1 MTDRFKL
8 LRGDEGLV
16 ALYIDDHVTVLTC
29 LLISLEASVG
39 STAVVWASHDGFPS
53 KVVYTFCD
61 AGVVGGHENAVEH
74 GTSLFADPLD
84 DRFSSQHGQR
94 LAGKARRGV
103 ARRYN
108 GDEFHV
114 CNILRFFGANW

>member
-29 LLISLEASVG
+29 LLIGLEASVG

-53 KVVYTFCD
+53 KVVDTFCD

-84 DRFSSQHGQR
+84 DRFPPSMASG
-94 LAGKARRGV
+94 LPGKRVEA
-103 ARRYN
+103 
-108 GDEFHV
+108 
-114 CNILRFFGANW
+114 